1 MAPIKSTLQ
10 DMFPGQALLSPADV
24 ARCLKLATPHIFHLL
39 LADPLPLALHV
50 RGAGRL
56 VFVDL
61 DDLADFFDEPIAGA
75 CVQVKT
81 DAGQGQV
88 ALLMTEAL
96 FKAELRAEVYQS
108 KLFVV
113 MDEVIDL
120 IEKFQVEPQSVDER
134 CLAALEFSKVLLEAE
149 AKHLLTQLVDFIV
162 NTTPKADGKGS
173 AIGREEAAEEI

>member
-39 LADPLPLALHV
+39 LADPLPVPLHV
-50 RGAGRL
+50 RGAGHL

-61 DDLADFFDEPIAGA
+61 DDLADFFDETVPGDF
-75 CVQVKT
+75 VQKKT
-81 DAGQGQV
+81 IAGQGQV
-88 ALLMTEAL
+88 AILVTEAL
-96 FKAELRAEVYQS
+96 FRAELRAEVYQS

-134 CLAALEFSKVLLEAE
+134 CLAALDFSKVLLEAE
-149 AKHLLTQLVDFIV
+149 AKHLLTLLVDFMV
-162 NTTPKADGKGS
+162 NTTPKPAEKGS
-173 AIGREEAAEEI
+173 AVGREKSAVEI